1 MSRILLVDDEKAV
14 KWAVQE
20 ALKDV
25 GYDVETANSGEEG
38 RMKAQEERFDLIVS
52 DLRMPG
58 ISGIEMLKDLKKD
71 QPELRAIICSAYGSM
86 ESVVE
91 AMRLGVN
98 DFMVKPF
105 KIAVLMKAITDIL
118 GPPGEKKEEV
128 GGKSEDAEKEPTD
141 DTKVPTSSI
150 PIGTLPD
157 LLVEPSI
164 FYHVSN
170 EGDES
175 GVISDGVFFDIAE
188 YEGKQVIIFGSAPV
202 IGNTAKLFVP
212 LMRTVFRSQ
221 THHDAEVLSATQ
233 SMNEILWKSF
243 HPRPAVSLFYGLLDL
258 ESGELCYV
266 CSGESVLGGIR
277 YSDGRDE
284 AFQRGDAQLGLFP
297 GVMLKEERVAYG
309 PGDRLVLVS
318 SARTESLPRL
328 PDVQES
334 FIEELMPEAD
344 WLETPVLARQVME
357 RAAQRSESQSASEL
371 TVIVVEQPQE
381 VVVES
386 MCQIALQS
394 GEQNLR
400 RLLTELGRLGEEAG
414 ANMDEM
420 HDITTAV
427 IEAVNNAQVHAY
439 PNGEG
444 EIDVQMA
451 VSNGEI
457 VIEVR
462 DKGVG
467 FDKDTVN
474 VELNLQDYE
483 VLTRKG
489 GRGIFLMNQLMD
501 RAPIDSEP
509 GRGTIVHMA
518 KRLLK
523 S

>member
-20 ALKDV
+20 ALKEF

-38 RMKAQEERFDLIVS
+38 LMKASEERFDLIVS

-58 ISGIEMLKDLKKD
+58 ISGLEMLKDLKKD

-105 KIAVLMKAITDIL
+105 KLAALMKAITDIL
-118 GPPGEKKEEV
+118 GLPGEGKDDGGEKSGGNEKMPTEV
-128 GGKSEDAEKEPTD
+128 FSP
-141 DTKVPTSSI
+141 PTSSI
-150 PIGTLPD
+150 PIGVVPD
-157 LLVEPSI
+157 LFVEPSLSHHI
-164 FYHVSN
+164 AG

-175 GVISDGVFFDIAE
+175 GKASDGVFFDIAE
-188 YEGKQVIIFGSAPV
+188 NEGKQAIIFGSAPV
-202 IGNTAKLFVP
+202 MGNTAKIFVP
-212 LMRTVFRSQ
+212 VMRAVYRSLIF
-221 THHDAEVLSATQ
+221 HDAEVLSVAG
-233 SMNEILWKSF
+233 SLNEILWRSF
-243 HPRPAVSLFYGLLDL
+243 QPKQAVSLFYGLLDL
-258 ESGELCYV
+258 EAGELTYV
-266 CSGESVLGGIR
+266 CNGESVLGGIR
-277 YSDGRDE
+277 YADGTDHP
-284 AFQRGDAQLGLFP
+284 FQRGDAQLGLFP
-297 GVMLKEERVAYG
+297 GVMLKEQRVSFRA
-309 PGDRLVLVS
+309 GDRLVFVGT
-318 SARTESLPRL
+318 ARTEALPRL

-334 FIEELMPEAD
+334 FIEMLMPEAD
-344 WLETPVLARQVME
+344 WLETPVLARQVLE
-357 RAAQRSESQSASEL
+357 RSARINESQSVSEL
-371 TVIVVEQPQE
+371 TVIVVDQPQE
-381 VVVES
+381 VAVES
-386 MCQIALQS
+386 MRKVSLKS

-400 RLLTELGRLGEEAG
+400 NLLTELGQLGEEAG

-439 PNGEG
+439 PNGDG
-444 EIDVQMA
+444 NIDVQMA

-467 FDKDTVN
+467 FDTSTIKKPD
-474 VELNLQDYE
+474 LQDYA
-483 VLTRKG
+483 VLTRKA

-501 RAPIDSEP
+501 RAPVHSEA
-509 GRGTIVHMA
+509 GSGTIVQMA
-518 KRLLK
+518 KRLMK

>member
-20 ALKDV
+20 ALKDF

-38 RMKAQEERFDLIVS
+38 LMKAQEERFDLIVS

-58 ISGIEMLKDLKKD
+58 ISGIEMLKEIKKD

-105 KIAVLMKAITDIL
+105 KIAALMKGITDIL
-118 GPPGEKKEEV
+118 GPSGEEKEEV
-128 GGKSEDAEKEPTD
+128 GGEEYGDGKEPTD
-141 DTKVPTSSI
+141 NTKVPTSSI
-150 PIGTLPD
+150 PVGTLPD
-157 LLVEPSI
+157 LLIEPSLS
-164 FYHVSN
+164 YHVSG

-188 YEGKQVIIFGSAPV
+188 HEGKQAIIFGSAPV

-212 LMRTVFRSQ
+212 LIRTVFRSQ
-221 THHDAEVLSATQ
+221 IHHDAEVLSATQ

-266 CSGESVLGGIR
+266 CSGESVLGGLR
-277 YSDGRDE
+277 YPDGRDE
-284 AFQRGDAQLGLFP
+284 AFQRGDTQLGLFP
-297 GVMLKEERVAYG
+297 GVMLKEERVAFR

-344 WLETPVLARQVME
+344 WLETPALARRVME

-381 VVVES
+381 VVLES
-386 MCQIALQS
+386 MRQVALKS

-400 RLLTELGRLGEEAG
+400 SLLAELGRMGEEAG

-420 HDITTAV
+420 HDIATAV

-444 EIDVQMA
+444 DIDVQMA
-451 VSNGEI
+451 ISNSEI

-467 FDKDTVN
+467 FDASLNEKP
-474 VELNLQDYE
+474 NLQDYE
-483 VLTRKG
+483 ALTRKG

-501 RAPIDSEP
+501 RAPIDSEL

>member
-1 MSRILLVDDEKAV
+1 
-14 KWAVQE
+14 
-20 ALKDV
+20 
-25 GYDVETANSGEEG
+25 
-38 RMKAQEERFDLIVS
+38 
-52 DLRMPG
+52 
-58 ISGIEMLKDLKKD
+58 
-71 QPELRAIICSAYGSM
+71 
-86 ESVVE
+86 
-91 AMRLGVN
+91 
-98 DFMVKPF
+98 
-105 KIAVLMKAITDIL
+105 
-118 GPPGEKKEEV
+118 
-128 GGKSEDAEKEPTD
+128 
-141 DTKVPTSSI
+141 
-150 PIGTLPD
+150 
-157 LLVEPSI
+157 
-164 FYHVSN
+164 
-170 EGDES
+170 
-175 GVISDGVFFDIAE
+175 
-188 YEGKQVIIFGSAPV
+188 
-202 IGNTAKLFVP
+202 
-212 LMRTVFRSQ
+212 MRTVFRSQ
-221 THHDAEVLSATQ
+221 IHHDAEVLSALQ

-243 HPRPAVSLFYGLLDL
+243 QPRPAVSLFYGLLDF
-258 ESGELCYV
+258 ESGQLSYV

-277 YSDGRDE
+277 YADGRDE
-284 AFQRGDAQLGLFP
+284 AFQRGEAQLGLFP
-297 GVMLKEERVAYG
+297 GVMLKEEQVAFR

-318 SARTESLPRL
+318 SARTESRL

-344 WLETPVLARQVME
+344 WLETPALARQVMA
-357 RAAQRSESQSASEL
+357 RAAQRSESQSSSEL

-386 MCQIALQS
+386 MRQIALKS

-400 RLLTELGRLGEEAG
+400 SLLVELGRLGEEAG

-444 EIDVQMA
+444 DIDVRMA

-462 DKGVG
+462 DQGVG

-474 VELNLQDYE
+474 VNLNLQDYE

-489 GRGIFLMNQLMD
+489 GRGILLMNQLMD